1 MPLLLVCSNK
11 FEFIYH
17 FGDETLPMNLL
28 HPLLPNYI
36 TQISPIRE
44 LSLFDKCRTH
54 FFSSPNLTGLGLKS
68 FTKLR
73 LSAGLHIFDIQEE
86 DVPFTGEDLE
96 TERGVGTYSFLRINC
111 K

>member
-1 MPLLLVCSNK
+1 
-11 FEFIYH
+11 
-17 FGDETLPMNLL
+17 MNLL

-36 TQISPIRE
+36 AQISPIRE

-86 DVPFTGEDLE
+86 DVPFTREDLE